1 MKGEYN
7 TIMEAGGEVVAV
19 SVDSLESHARFAQA
33 MGGCPFP
40 LVSDESLDAARLYGV
55 VGEDGRRHL
64 FVFDDNEQL
73 QNLKRAYYF
82 NQAQVDPLSFKR
94 SIRELK
100 SLIMGG

>member
-1 MKGEYN
+1 MQVE
-7 TIMEAGGEVVAV
+7 T
-19 SVDSLESHARFAQA
+19 
-33 MGGCPFP
+33 
-40 LVSDESLDAARLYGV
+40 SDFYLCAYLRLSGV
-55 VGEDGRRHL
+55 VLKDLREDGRRHL

-100 SLIMGG
+100 SLIMGE

>member
-1 MKGEYN
+1 
-7 TIMEAGGEVVAV
+7 MEVATQDFYL
-19 SVDSLESHARFAQA
+19 SAYL
-33 MGGCPFP
+33 
-40 LVSDESLDAARLYGV
+40 RLSGV
-55 VGEDGRRHL
+55 VLKDLREDGRRHL

>member
-1 MKGEYN
+1 
-7 TIMEAGGEVVAV
+7 MEVATQ
-19 SVDSLESHARFAQA
+19 DFYLTAF
-33 MGGCPFP
+33 
-40 LVSDESLDAARLYGV
+40 LRLNGV
-55 VGEDGRRHL
+55 VLKDLREDGRRHL

-100 SLIMGG
+100 SLIMEG

>member
-1 MKGEYN
+1 
-7 TIMEAGGEVVAV
+7 MEVETQDFYLTAF
-19 SVDSLESHARFAQA
+19 L
-33 MGGCPFP
+33 
-40 LVSDESLDAARLYGV
+40 RLNGV
-55 VGEDGRRHL
+55 VLKDLREDGRRHL

-100 SLIMGG
+100 SLIMEG